1 MDEYHTNVSIHGY
14 YFQMAKRKIDCSLND
29 VIYGYLKKAK
39 YEKTLKLFERKC
51 SNKENI
57 NLCEDL
63 INYVKRRVAEK
74 LIEEDDLGFEINFGA
89 YQSIAKV
96 SPQHT

>member
-1 MDEYHTNVSIHGY
+1 MNTIKFVCIYSY
-14 YFQMAKRKIDCSLND
+14 YVQMAKRKIDGSLND
-29 VIYGYLKKAK
+29 VICGYLKKAK

-51 SNKENI
+51 GKKENI
-57 NLCEDL
+57 NLCEDF
-63 INYVKRRVAEK
+63 INYVKRRVAK
-74 LIEEDDLGFEINFGA
+74 KPIEEDDLGFEINFGA